1 MKKKIAVLSFLLAL
15 VAGGLTGC
23 NKPTSA
29 ASTAGSTAVSVVS
42 TASDVA
48 GSTSTAAE
56 KASLTGAYLSPAK
69 LTYTNMRPTYNYY
82 MTSYTME
89 ELETFSDNTYVLAI
103 SYTMFSGLVLP
114 ESGNE
119 ASGNERTNYVQ
130 RFMGTCTSKTN
141 DLDEDTLDVT
151 LAIPNRVIVLQDST
165 YLADTASWTDD
176 MTTATAVKDQS
187 GNVTTSYANGG
198 EYLASVAFKEQVL
211 SVSKTKASFD
221 YTVFRAA
228 EDTNPSVT
236 ATTEKGTFDNAFLSP
251 AILTY
256 TNMRPTYN
264 YYMTVMDQQAI
275 TLNNDGTYEI
285 CLYSSDFSGL
295 VLPEAGNEASGN
307 ERENFVKHFYGTYT
321 SKTNDL
327 DEDSLDI
334 TFAAATRAVVTYDST
349 YLADTANWTDAMTT
363 ATAVK
368 DQAGNVTASYATGN
382 DYLTSLKFT
391 AQTVTANKKTH
402 GFDHTDFIGK

>member
-1 MKKKIAVLSFLLAL
+1 
-15 VAGGLTGC
+15 
-23 NKPTSA
+23 
-29 ASTAGSTAVSVVS
+29 
-42 TASDVA
+42 
-48 GSTSTAAE
+48 
-56 KASLTGAYLSPAK
+56 
-69 LTYTNMRPTYNYY
+69 
-82 MTSYTME
+82 
-89 ELETFSDNTYVLAI
+89 
-103 SYTMFSGLVLP
+103 
-114 ESGNE
+114 
-119 ASGNERTNYVQ
+119 
-130 RFMGTCTSKTN
+130 MGTCTSKTN